1 MNLNFLI
8 SITSLLYVLNFIVS
22 YTVNNDTRYLRY
34 NEIDLAKVPY
44 YVDYEDE
51 LIKAEIAVANN
62 IHTIIMNNDYNN
74 SIKYEININCYH
86 FNNNTCNE
94 FMLMKYNLTM
104 EEQEIYI
111 INYMRYIFDN
121 ITIVKKENIT
131 TNCCNVY
138 LLSW

>member
-1 MNLNFLI
+1 
-8 SITSLLYVLNFIVS
+8 
-22 YTVNNDTRYLRY
+22 
-34 NEIDLAKVPY
+34 
-44 YVDYEDE
+44 
-51 LIKAEIAVANN
+51 
-62 IHTIIMNNDYNN
+62 MNNDYNN

>member
-8 SITSLLYVLNFIVS
+8 SITSILYVLNFIVS

>member
-34 NEIDLAKVPY
+34 NEIDLAKLPY

-62 IHTIIMNNDYNN
+62 IHTIIMNNDYDNE
-74 SIKYEININCYH
+74 IKHEISINCYH

-121 ITIVKKENIT
+121 ITIVKKDNIT
-131 TNCCNVY
+131 SNCCNVY